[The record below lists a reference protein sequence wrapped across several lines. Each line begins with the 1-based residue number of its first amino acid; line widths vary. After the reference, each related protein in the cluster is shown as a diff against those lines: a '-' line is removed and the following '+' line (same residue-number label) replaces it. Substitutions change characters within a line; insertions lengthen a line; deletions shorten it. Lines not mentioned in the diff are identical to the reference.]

1 MNEQEKK
8 RIINHLMHHSAHR
21 GGIVYDFAMLCSGM
35 MSAGCPYGDGQT
47 LTMTEVSV
55 ILEIM
60 HHPGVTAAQLCK
72 KWNRT
77 RGAVSQL
84 LKKLE
89 QKELIYREKKRQ
101 KEKDADAEERGVGLY
116 TTSAGFRIAAEVISN
131 EREDSSRLFSTLL
144 ERNCTQ
150 QELEA
155 FYKVMDCY
163 IGILQEG
170 KAGNWHELLPQT
182 KEEK

>member
-1 MNEQEKK
+1 MNGQEKK

-21 GGIVYDFAMLCSGM
+21 VGIVYDFAMLCSGM

-60 HHPGVTAAQLCK
+60 HHPGVTSVQLCK

-89 QKELIYREKKRQ
+89 QKDLIYRDKR
-101 KEKDADAEERGVGLY
+101 KEKGTDERGIGLY
-116 TTSAGFRIAAEVISN
+116 TTSAGFRVAAEVISN

-144 ERNCTQ
+144 DRGCSQ

-170 KAGNWHELLPQT
+170 KAGNWRELLPQT